1 VTDRSFNMRRVTTP
15 LILIAALF
23 VLAGGY
29 VHLREWQDTYRSLP
43 SIVPGRD
50 VVRIGFP
57 VNAALSLLLALGLV
71 LTAVRLRRLAPIVLV
86 GAVLFQAGSLAAV
99 VISRNTTLFGW
110 MESTWTLGAN
120 QSVALEIG
128 ALVNLVLVLALAS
141 IRHRT
146 PRPAVVLAA
155 T

>member
-1 VTDRSFNMRRVTTP
+1 MRRVTTP

-29 VHLREWQDTYRSLP
+29 VHLREWLDIYRALP

-57 VNAALSLLLALGLV
+57 INAGLSIALAFALV
-71 LTAVRLRRLAPIVLV
+71 LTTVRLRRLAPVVLV
-86 GAVLFQAGSLAAV
+86 GAILFEAGSLAAV

-110 MESTWTLGAN
+110 MESVWTLGAN

-128 ALVNLVLVLALAS
+128 AIVNLVLVLALGTIRRRAPHPTLVPAS
-141 IRHRT
+141 
-146 PRPAVVLAA
+146 A
-155 T
+155 

>member
-1 VTDRSFNMRRVTTP
+1 MTTP

-29 VHLREWQDTYRSLP
+29 VHLREWQDTYRALP
-43 SIVPGRD
+43 AIVPGRD

-57 VNAALSLLLALGLV
+57 INAAVSLVLALALLV
-71 LTAVRLRRLAPIVLV
+71 TTVRFRRLAPLVLA
-86 GAVLFQAGSLAAV
+86 GAMVFEAASLAAV
-99 VISRNTTLFGW
+99 VISRNASLFGW

-128 ALVNLVLVLALAS
+128 ALVNLALVIAIATVHRRAPQPVLVAAAS
-141 IRHRT
+141 
-146 PRPAVVLAA
+146 
-155 T
+155 

>member
-1 VTDRSFNMRRVTTP
+1 MRRVTTP

-29 VHLREWQDTYRSLP
+29 VHLREWQDTYRALP
-43 SIVPGRD
+43 AIVPGRD

-57 VNAALSLLLALGLV
+57 INAAVSLVLALALLV
-71 LTAVRLRRLAPIVLV
+71 TTVRFRRLAPLVLA
-86 GAVLFQAGSLAAV
+86 GAMVFEAASLAAV
-99 VISRNTTLFGW
+99 VISRNASLFGW

-128 ALVNLVLVLALAS
+128 ALVNLALVIAIATVHRRAPQPVLVAAAS
-141 IRHRT
+141 
-146 PRPAVVLAA
+146 
-155 T
+155 

>member
-1 VTDRSFNMRRVTTP
+1 MEPTMRRVTTP

-29 VHLREWQDTYRSLP
+29 VHLREWQDTYRALP

-57 VNAALSLLLALGLV
+57 INAALSLILAFALV
-71 LTAVRLRRLAPIVLV
+71 LTTVRLRRFAPLVLT
-86 GAVLFQAGSLAAV
+86 GAILFEAGSLAAV
-99 VISRNTTLFGW
+99 VVSRNASLFGW
-110 MESTWTLGAN
+110 MESVWTLGAN

-128 ALVNLVLVLALAS
+128 AIANLVVVLALGT
-141 IRHRT
+141 IRR
-146 PRPAVVLAA
+146 RALQPAVVPV
-155 T
+155 TP